1 MTAFDLSDFV
11 IIAHSAAAAVALSY
25 AADHDGIAAIVLVD
39 PATDPRVMLSDLREG
54 FVHDMAG
61 PDSAVA
67 FQKYVASIA
76 GDDTDV
82 RSQVL
87 ADAALVG
94 PTARAGLAAAV
105 AAWNPEFAL
114 DAYLGPMLILSTPA
128 TDIDSR
134 CIGCGP
140 IFPISLFKPKA
151 IGCNWIIRKSSPM
164 RSWRLSERLHNRPPP
179 FDRHPRFG

>member
-25 AADHDGIAAIVLVD
+25 AADHDGISGIVLVD
-39 PATDPRVMLSDLREG
+39 PATDPRAMPSDLREG

-61 PDSAVA
+61 LDSAAA

-76 GDDTDV
+76 GGDTDV

-94 PTARAGLAAAV
+94 PAARAGLAAAF

-128 TDIDSR
+128 TDIDCAKYR
-134 CIGCGP
+134 LRPNIPHQVVQTKGHWMQLVHP
-140 IFPISLFKPKA
+140 EIVADAIRAFVRKPA
-151 IGCNWIIRKSSPM
+151 QPAAVI
-164 RSWRLSERLHNRPPP
+164 
-179 FDRHPRFG
+179 